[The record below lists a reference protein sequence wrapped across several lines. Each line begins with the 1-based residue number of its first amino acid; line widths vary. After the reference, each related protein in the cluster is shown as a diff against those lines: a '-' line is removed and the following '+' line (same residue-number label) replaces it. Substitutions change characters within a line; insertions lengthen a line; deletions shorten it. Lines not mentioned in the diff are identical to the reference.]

1 MKSALIYTFLL
12 YSLVAFAQEQL
23 TLNDCYQW
31 VETNYPL
38 AKQNALLE
46 QQNNLDLEVI
56 KTEKLPQFN
65 LEAYATY
72 LSDVVEIQI
81 PNSPIPAINK
91 DQYRA
96 TLSVNQLIYAGGLI
110 DASINEKTAELKTQ
124 QKQVEVNIYQLKQQI
139 NQLYFS
145 ILLLQAQKDLLT
157 AKEDQLESKLKEV
170 NSGIVNGVLLP
181 TSNKVLEAE
190 MLKIKQ
196 QFSELNRNKL
206 SLVQTL
212 SALIGKEITIHT
224 VFENPEIA
232 IDFKTEVKRPELEL
246 FQLKKAQ
253 IETSKML
260 ISKQNAPKLLG
271 FATGGYGN
279 PGLNFLDNTFQTFYT
294 VGLKVNWNVFDWN
307 ANSKKRESLTINKD
321 IIDNEEEIFKLNTTI
336 ALNKQ
341 QVEIDKILEL
351 IKADREIITLRKDVL
366 KSAASQLSNGIITT
380 SAYITELT
388 NLYEAENNMNRHHI
402 ELLLVKAN
410 YNVTKGQ

>member
-1 MKSALIYTFLL
+1 
-12 YSLVAFAQEQL
+12 
-23 TLNDCYQW
+23 
-31 VETNYPL
+31 
-38 AKQNALLE
+38 
-46 QQNNLDLEVI
+46 
-56 KTEKLPQFN
+56 
-65 LEAYATY
+65 
-72 LSDVVEIQI
+72 VEIQI

-110 DASINEKTAELKTQ
+110 NASINEKTAVLKTQ
-124 QKQVEVNIYQLKQQI
+124 QKQVEVSIYQLKQQI

-157 AKEDQLESKLKEV
+157 AKKDQLESKLKEV
-170 NSGIVNGVLLP
+170 NSGILNGVLLP
-181 TSNKVLEAE
+181 ASNKVLEAE
-190 MLKIKQ
+190 LLKIKQ
-196 QFSELNRNKL
+196 QFSELNQNKL

-212 SALIGKEITIHT
+212 SALIGKKITINT
-224 VFENPEIA
+224 VFENPEVS
-232 IDFKTEVKRPELEL
+232 IDFKTEVTRPELEL
-246 FQLKKAQ
+246 FQLKKTQ
-253 IETSKML
+253 IETSKTML
-260 ISKQNAPKLLG
+260 SKQNAPKLLG

-321 IIDNEEEIFKLNTTI
+321 IIDNEEEIFKLNTAI

-351 IKADREIITLRKDVL
+351 IKADSEIITLRKDVL
-366 KSAASQLSNGIITT
+366 KSAASQLRNGVITT